1 MWDPSASLDD
11 EKKTKTLKK
20 KISCFSSYKQQT
32 PKNQIKSTKPFITI
46 PKKMNHLSMYLTN
59 HVKEMYVEN

>member
-20 KISCFSSYKQQT
+20 KSVAFPHTNNKH
-32 PKNQIKSTKPFITI
+32 PKTKL
-46 PKKMNHLSMYLTN
+46 KAQNHL
-59 HVKEMYVEN
+59 

>member
-20 KISCFSSYKQQT
+20 KKSVAFPHTNNKH
-32 PKNQIKSTKPFITI
+32 PKTKL
-46 PKKMNHLSMYLTN
+46 KAQNHL
-59 HVKEMYVEN
+59 